1 MTITVRVPG
10 SCGELLQGQADEIP
24 FLVTCPIDKYTTVT
38 VHSKEEQSRYP
49 LGEKAMQ
56 AIRVTCEYLRV
67 PVPSGAFSL
76 ASDLPWGKGMASSSA
91 DILAMCHAVA
101 TVCGRRLS
109 EEEAFR
115 LALKIEPTDA
125 VGCRGIVL
133 ADHIGGLRLERFGAP
148 PAMRIA
154 VFDYGGTID
163 TVAFN
168 ARRDLT
174 LLNRKKKARIAE
186 ALFYLRKGLLTKN
199 PAFIGKG
206 ATISAMANQSIL
218 HKEGL
223 ADVIQIAK
231 EEGAVGVNVAHSGTV
246 LGVLFSADDCKRY
259 EQCIQRV
266 ERAVMGL
273 DFYTDASLIAGG
285 VEIGGDNDE

>member
-1 MTITVRVPG
+1 
-10 SCGELLQGQADEIP
+10 
-24 FLVTCPIDKYTTVT
+24 
-38 VHSKEEQSRYP
+38 
-49 LGEKAMQ
+49 
-56 AIRVTCEYLRV
+56 
-67 PVPSGAFSL
+67 
-76 ASDLPWGKGMASSSA
+76 
-91 DILAMCHAVA
+91 
-101 TVCGRRLS
+101 
-109 EEEAFR
+109 
-115 LALKIEPTDA
+115 
-125 VGCRGIVL
+125 
-133 ADHIGGLRLERFGAP
+133 
-148 PAMRIA
+148 MRIA

-174 LLNRKKKARIAE
+174 LLNRKKQARIAE

-246 LGVLFSADDCKRY
+246 LGVLFKKDACKQY
-259 EQCIQRV
+259 ERCIQRV
-266 ERAVMGL
+266 ERAVKGL
-273 DFYTDASLIAGG
+273 DFYTEANLIAGG
-285 VEIGGDNDE
+285 VQIGGVSDE